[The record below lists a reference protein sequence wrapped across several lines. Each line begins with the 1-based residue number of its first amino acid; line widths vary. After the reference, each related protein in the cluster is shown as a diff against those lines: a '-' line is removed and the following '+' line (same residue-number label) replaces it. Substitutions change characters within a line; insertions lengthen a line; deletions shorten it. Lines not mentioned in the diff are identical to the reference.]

1 MAVSCWSRISRP
13 CRSYAQ
19 IPVNNPSYPAR
30 FCSTFFLGISAK
42 LKFFEREIVVH
53 PVCSLYFTCN
63 WIGIYVDNLVL
74 STHAVIKKG
83 VRFTHNPSIASH
95 PCSDVPIGSQHPCQL
110 LSVFHDRALTGKRA
124 QSSLLRLRYTP
135 VLVYQEMKALRPV
148 FVKLYCTDIT
158 NLKFTHI
165 VTPAGC
171 HQSWRQVEG
180 ASAPGR
186 CQPVWLS
193 WFSSTQ
199 VRSLRLHVSNQQLV
213 ILPSITSKT

>member
-1 MAVSCWSRISRP
+1 MNRLY
-13 CRSYAQ
+13 RSYPQ
-19 IPVNNPSYPAR
+19 MLVNNPSYPAR
-30 FCSTFFLGISAK
+30 FCSTLLLGISAK

-95 PCSDVPIGSQHPCQL
+95 PRSEVPIDSQHPCRR
-110 LSVFHDRALTGKRA
+110 LSVFHDRALTGKRV
-124 QSSLLRLRYTP
+124 QSLPLRLRYTP

-158 NLKFTHI
+158 NLKLTHI

-171 HQSWRQVEG
+171 HKFWRQVAG
-180 ASAPGR
+180 ALAPCR
-186 CQPVWLS
+186 CQPLRLS
-193 WFSSTQ
+193 WFSSTH

>member
-1 MAVSCWSRISRP
+1 ML
-13 CRSYAQ
+13 
-19 IPVNNPSYPAR
+19 VNNPSYPAR
-30 FCSTFFLGISAK
+30 FCSTLLLGISAK

-63 WIGIYVDNLVL
+63 WIGSYVDNLVL

-95 PCSDVPIGSQHPCQL
+95 PCSDVPIGSQHPCRL
-110 LSVFHDRALTGKRA
+110 LSVFHDRAITERRVQPLP
-124 QSSLLRLRYTP
+124 LRLRYTP
-135 VLVYQEMKALRPV
+135 LLVYQEMKALRPV
-148 FVKLYCTDIT
+148 FVKLYCTGIT
-158 NLKFTHI
+158 NLKLTHI

-193 WFSSTQ
+193 WFSSTL

>member
-1 MAVSCWSRISRP
+1 MSCWSRISRP

-63 WIGIYVDNLVL
+63 WIDIYVDNLVL

-83 VRFTHNPSIASH
+83 ARFTHNPSIASH
-95 PCSDVPIGSQHPCQL
+95 PCSDVPIGSQHPCRL
-110 LSVFHDRALTGKRA
+110 LSVFHDRATAGRCA
-124 QSSLLRLRYTP
+124 QSPPPQPRYTP
-135 VLVYQEMKALRPV
+135 VLVYQKMKALRSV